1 MADTQDGPRVHK
13 LPSGFNVT
21 TFPLPPR
28 GMRLTDASPA
38 ELAQHGL
45 PPRPHPDRHPAIC
58 ATVCCTNGSALPP
71 LGRRRW
77 LNGDAAIGP
86 ARMPFAGELR
96 GTASSAKGSAGSERK
111 LSLRSN
117 YQLPTA

>member
-38 ELAQHGL
+38 ELVQHGL
-45 PPRPHPDRHPAIC
+45 PPRPTGTGTLR
-58 ATVCCTNGSALPP
+58 CT
-71 LGRRRW
+71 
-77 LNGDAAIGP
+77 
-86 ARMPFAGELR
+86 
-96 GTASSAKGSAGSERK
+96 
-111 LSLRSN
+111 RSG
-117 YQLPTA
+117 